1 MRKVNLTNEQYNR
14 LILVEAEND
23 AFKRNN
29 AKAPNLKAIWK
40 VIDMKQKQLYDEVFG
55 KLSDKIYDITA
66 EKAKQMNKVKPNANF
81 MKIPKNMFSAGNSK
95 LPASVLI
102 VNMSSALMCPSYY
115 LGVCQIT
122 NGACYAMR
130 DENQYSRTDIGS
142 VLNNNWQRDLIHTQ
156 MLQQYQNGNKKPM
169 RDFFNLV
176 ETYIQLGNAYAENL
190 FKKEMENMKYKLGR
204 DLTKEEINLLK
215 IQQSD
220 TKITDI
226 RLNESGDFHC
236 QLAVDLWSKFAR
248 KIKKKYG
255 INMHAY
261 TARNLDYS
269 KASENMSINYSHQGD
284 GNNRGFL
291 PRRFKAVSDAKF
303 DSLQG
308 GNEVKNRQPILG
320 QTENGE
326 FFYKCPCSN
335 KETKCDRCG
344 VCFAKNET
352 GRPYTIYVKYH
363 GAVAANGLKNLFTA
377 KEVDG
382 VIKKLYQNG
391 WITDN
396 EMTSRNRR
404 DNKKK
409 LNDYS
414 EKIMAQRNG
423 TAPKDEFNAD
433 KNEEKPKN

>member
-156 MLQQYQNGNKKPM
+156 MLQQYQ
-169 RDFFNLV
+169 
-176 ETYIQLGNAYAENL
+176 
-190 FKKEMENMKYKLGR
+190 

-291 PRRFKAVSDAKF
+291 PRRFKAVSDEKF